1 MVSVKMLRVK
11 QLEYQDT
18 NFNDK
23 LILTLN
29 KTRTDAIIETEFVKA
44 VFAANW
50 RRYQRLII
58 RTQLL
63 PFICYLI
70 ISISYLTYALKDK
83 ESERYQLN
91 PTYHLIYYPLFG
103 CNLTFSLNQILCEK
117 VQWRQ
122 SDYWNF
128 WNVIDLT
135 YTTLNFLIMIMNV
148 IDYKETTIQT

>member
-1 MVSVKMLRVK
+1 MSLFCKKYYDETIKKYEVNSNMVSVKMLRVK

-58 RTQLL
+58 RT
-63 PFICYLI
+63 
-70 ISISYLTYALKDK
+70 
-83 ESERYQLN
+83 
-91 PTYHLIYYPLFG
+91 
-103 CNLTFSLNQILCEK
+103 
-117 VQWRQ
+117 
-122 SDYWNF
+122 
-128 WNVIDLT
+128 
-135 YTTLNFLIMIMNV
+135 
-148 IDYKETTIQT
+148 